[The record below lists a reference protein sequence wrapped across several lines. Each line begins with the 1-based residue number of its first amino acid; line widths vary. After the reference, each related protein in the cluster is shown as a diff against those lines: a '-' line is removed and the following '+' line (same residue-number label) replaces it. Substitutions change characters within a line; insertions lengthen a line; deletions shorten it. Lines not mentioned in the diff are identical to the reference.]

1 MEALFTVIARS
12 MGIEALQVE
21 AVMTLLR
28 EGSSVPFI
36 ARYRKERTKGL
47 DEEQIRQIE
56 EAYQYQ
62 THLEKRKEDVL
73 RLIDQQGMLDEALEI
88 VAAVRSRYD
97 GIRRNPWNE
106 IECGFY
112 YARSLASWGLLLAAS
127 GFDWDAPRR
136 KICFQPR
143 IASGNLFWTTGSAW
157 GNVFF
162 DENSLRISPRHS
174 VLTLRCIQIPEGKT
188 VCRVVANGTEIAFT
202 QRGCEVD
209 LPETEIGEGGV
220 LAIEY

>member
-73 RLIDQQGMLDEALEI
+73 RLIDQQGMLDEALREAI
-88 VAAVRSRYD
+88 CACEKLSQVEDLYRPYQQKRTPKDCDRWRS
-97 GIRRNPWNE
+97 GCCGCRRR
-106 IECGFY
+106 
-112 YARSLASWGLLLAAS
+112 A
-127 GFDWDAPRR
+127 
-136 KICFQPR
+136 ICEGRQ
-143 IASGNLFWTTGSAW
+143 LHLSA
-157 GNVFF
+157 N
-162 DENSLRISPRHS
+162 R
-174 VLTLRCIQIPEGKT
+174 
-188 VCRVVANGTEIAFT
+188 
-202 QRGCEVD
+202 
-209 LPETEIGEGGV
+209 
-220 LAIEY
+220 

>member
-73 RLIDQQGMLDEALEI
+73 RLIDQQGMLESSH
-88 VAAVRSRYD
+88 R
-97 GIRRNPWNE
+97 W
-106 IECGFY
+106 
-112 YARSLASWGLLLAAS
+112 
-127 GFDWDAPRR
+127 
-136 KICFQPR
+136 KIC
-143 IASGNLFWTTGSAW
+143 IA
-157 GNVFF
+157 
-162 DENSLRISPRHS
+162 RISRSERPGRRWRS
-174 VLTLRCIQIPEGKT
+174 PKDCDRWRSGCCGCRRRAICEG
-188 VCRVVANGTEIAFT
+188 RQLHLSAN
-202 QRGCEVD
+202 R
-209 LPETEIGEGGV
+209 
-220 LAIEY
+220 

>member
-73 RLIDQQGMLDEALEI
+73 RLIDQQGMLDEALR
-88 VAAVRSRYD
+88 VLADYFSSVTPAVREQ
-97 GIRRNPWNE
+97 P
-106 IECGFY
+106 
-112 YARSLASWGLLLAAS
+112 AA
-127 GFDWDAPRR
+127 AA
-136 KICFQPR
+136 QPFK
-143 IASGNLFWTTGSAW
+143 NL
-157 GNVFF
+157 
-162 DENSLRISPRHS
+162 DI
-174 VLTLRCIQIPEGKT
+174 I
-188 VCRVVANGTEIAFT
+188 
-202 QRGCEVD
+202 
-209 LPETEIGEGGV
+209 
-220 LAIEY
+220 

>member
-73 RLIDQQGMLDEALEI
+73 SDRSEGDAGRSAAGSHMRL
-88 VAAVRSRYD
+88 
-97 GIRRNPWNE
+97 
-106 IECGFY
+106 
-112 YARSLASWGLLLAAS
+112 
-127 GFDWDAPRR
+127 
-136 KICFQPR
+136 
-143 IASGNLFWTTGSAW
+143 
-157 GNVFF
+157 
-162 DENSLRISPRHS
+162 
-174 VLTLRCIQIPEGKT
+174 
-188 VCRVVANGTEIAFT
+188 
-202 QRGCEVD
+202 
-209 LPETEIGEGGV
+209 
-220 LAIEY
+220 

>member
-73 RLIDQQGMLDEALEI
+73 RLIDQQGMLDEALREAI
-88 VAAVRSRYD
+88 CACEKLSQVEDLYRPYQQKRKTRATMAIAKGLRPLAEWMLRLPGRSAK
-97 GIRRNPWNE
+97 GGSCICRR
-106 IECGFY
+106 
-112 YARSLASWGLLLAAS
+112 
-127 GFDWDAPRR
+127 
-136 KICFQPR
+136 
-143 IASGNLFWTTGSAW
+143 TG
-157 GNVFF
+157 
-162 DENSLRISPRHS
+162 ER
-174 VLTLRCIQIPEGKT
+174 
-188 VCRVVANGTEIAFT
+188 
-202 QRGCEVD
+202 
-209 LPETEIGEGGV
+209 
-220 LAIEY
+220 

>member
-73 RLIDQQGMLDEALEI
+73 RLIDQQGMLDEALREAI
-88 VAAVRSRYD
+88 CACEKLSQVEDLYRPYQQK
-97 GIRRNPWNE
+97 
-106 IECGFY
+106 
-112 YARSLASWGLLLAAS
+112 
-127 GFDWDAPRR
+127 R
-136 KICFQPR
+136 KTRAICEGRQ
-143 IASGNLFWTTGSAW
+143 LHLSA
-157 GNVFF
+157 N
-162 DENSLRISPRHS
+162 R
-174 VLTLRCIQIPEGKT
+174 
-188 VCRVVANGTEIAFT
+188 
-202 QRGCEVD
+202 
-209 LPETEIGEGGV
+209 
-220 LAIEY
+220 